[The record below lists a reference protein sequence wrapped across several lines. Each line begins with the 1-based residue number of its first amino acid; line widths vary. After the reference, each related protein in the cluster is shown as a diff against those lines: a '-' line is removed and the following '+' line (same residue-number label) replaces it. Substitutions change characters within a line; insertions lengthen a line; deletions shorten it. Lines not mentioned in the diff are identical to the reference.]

1 MAMPKG
7 SLFFARIRW
16 GGVFSGSRE
25 SPGVRVQGQL
35 NVNLR

>member
-1 MAMPKG
+1 MAMPNG
-7 SLFFARIRW
+7 SLFSARIRW
-16 GGVFSGSRE
+16 GGVFFGSRE

>member
-1 MAMPKG
+1 MAMRNG
-7 SLFFARIRW
+7 SLFSAHIRW

-25 SPGVRVQGQL
+25 SPGARVQGQL

>member
-1 MAMPKG
+1 MEMPKG
-7 SLFFARIRW
+7 SLFPAHIRW

>member
-7 SLFFARIRW
+7 SLFSAHIRW

-25 SPGVRVQGQL
+25 SLGVRVQGQL